1 LQYSNSLSIKQKSY
15 LVEKTPFFDKFYA
28 KNPVIAFLWSTYP
41 CKTASTLHFNCTQ
54 RIIFQVSFVNPI
66 LAVAFM
72 TPMVLTFLF
81 LNASLI
87 SRDSRISS

>member
-41 CKTASTLHFNCTQ
+41 CKTASALLFNFTQ
-54 RIIFQVSFVNPI
+54 RIIFQVSFFNPI
-66 LAVAFM
+66 LAAAFM
-72 TPMVLTFLF
+72 TPMDLTFLY
-81 LNASLI
+81 LIASLI
-87 SRDSRISS
+87 SRDSLLSS